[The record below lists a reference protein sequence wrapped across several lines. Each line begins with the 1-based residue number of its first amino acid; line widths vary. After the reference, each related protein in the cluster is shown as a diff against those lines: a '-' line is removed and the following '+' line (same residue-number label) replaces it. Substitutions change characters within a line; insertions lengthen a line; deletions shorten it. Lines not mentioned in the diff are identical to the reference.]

1 MTTGMTLPPG
11 CPADMTWQEFW
22 LECEAEARD
31 NPAAISDLMKV
42 AGERALETTFEGTLP
57 WGAVELVYTT
67 MVACQGLETE
77 WAGEAMTATETAQ
90 AVGTILSQSVGGFGP
105 APGSPAAGAKP
116 LPLWKKGLLAALARA
131 LGLKVVVFSA
141 EPVCLTWQDQ
151 APVPTRRVRLRSLR
165 PLD

>member
-11 CPADMTWQEFW
+11 CPADMKWHEFW
-22 LECEAEARD
+22 WECEAEARD
-31 NPAAISDLMKV
+31 NPAAMSDLMKV
-42 AGERALETTFEGTLP
+42 AGERALEALFDGMAP
-57 WGAVELVYTT
+57 SGAVELVYTT
-67 MVACQGLETE
+67 MVACQRLEAG
-77 WAGEAMTATETAQ
+77 WAGEAITATDAAQ
-90 AVGTILSQSVGGFGP
+90 AAETILSQSVGGFGP
-105 APGSPAAGAKP
+105 APVSPAAGARP
-116 LPLWKKGLLAALARA
+116 LPLWKKGLLVALARA